1 MAGQLKTLPSL
12 LETQAGNI
20 QVGLCLS
27 DDDILAFAQGELSAH
42 ERDSIHTH
50 MDQCRDCQ
58 RLLAE
63 TTRALDMAPI
73 ADTGRICWNTVFQ
86 PNSFIGERY
95 RIVRLVA
102 RGGMGEVYEAIDETL
117 HVRVALKT
125 VTSIACDS
133 VRAVRHLKGEVQLAR
148 RITHPNVCR
157 IFDLGAHRIK
167 PSGDEISFLV
177 MEFVEGECLG
187 KKLRAGGAL
196 PLALAQSIARQLLL
210 GLRAAHCAGILH
222 RDFKSENVM
231 IRTDDAGHVNAV
243 ILDFGLAKALNEN
256 GSATITQGQGN
267 AIIGTVGYIA
277 PEQLE
282 GKPLSRASDIYA
294 FGVVFYEML
303 TGRLPFE
310 SGSPAASAIARLHR
324 NAEPPSNFSSTVPKW
339 LDQIVLRCLNR
350 QRSSRYADA
359 QQVLDALSTGAS
371 RHPSEPLLA
380 ATVYRRYW
388 LGGALALS
396 SLLAVTLIV
405 KQGIIQHELRPTVT
419 VAPQYTARLQWQP
432 RPMVALTERDALAV
446 GSVNGDRSGSG
457 RKRTTIDHTGT
468 ETGKPTKAASM
479 LPAHKPTRG
488 SSRVAPSAPEESAA
502 PTHPTESY
510 DANDSPEPSKSDGWL
525 PLWGKSATS
534 KSQPITN

>member
-12 LETQAGNI
+12 LESPAGDI
-20 QVGLCLS
+20 HVGRCLT
-27 DDDILAFAQGELSAH
+27 DDDILAFAQGELPAN
-42 ERDSIHTH
+42 ERDSIHIH

-63 TTRALDMAPI
+63 TTRALDMDPI
-73 ADTGRICWNTVFQ
+73 ADTGRIGWNTVFQ
-86 PNSFIGERY
+86 PNAFIGERY

-102 RGGMGEVYEAIDETL
+102 RGGMGEVYEAFDGTL
-117 HVRVALKT
+117 HERVALKT

-157 IFDLGAHRIK
+157 IFDLGAHRFK

-187 KKLRAGGAL
+187 KKLRASGAL

-210 GLRAAHCAGILH
+210 GLRAAHRAGILH

-231 IRTDDAGHVNAV
+231 IRTSDTGHVHAV
-243 ILDFGLAKALNEN
+243 ILDFGLAKALNES

-310 SGSPAASAIARLHR
+310 SGSPAASAMARLHR
-324 NAEPPSNFSSTVPKW
+324 DAVPPSYFNSTVPRW
-339 LDQIVLRCLNR
+339 LDQIVLRCLSR

-359 QQVLDALSTGAS
+359 QQVLDALSTATA
-371 RHPSEPLLA
+371 RHLLA
-380 ATVYRRYW
+380 APVLSRYW

-396 SLLAVTLIV
+396 SLLGFTLIA
-405 KQGIIQHELRPTVT
+405 KQGIVQRPSRQAVAA
-419 VAPQYTARLQWQP
+419 APQQHRKRSEGQP
-432 RPMVALTERDALAV
+432 RPITATDNETIAANPVSRDQPESGVKGKTVA
-446 GSVNGDRSGSG
+446 SSGA
-457 RKRTTIDHTGT
+457 RM
-468 ETGKPTKAASM
+468 GKPTKIGTLAPATRLTRDL
-479 LPAHKPTRG
+479 LPT
-488 SSRVAPSAPEESAA
+488 APSAMEVSAA
-502 PTHPTESY
+502 PTPAASH
-510 DANDSPEPSKSDGWL
+510 DDNRLPEPSKSVGWL
-525 PLWGKSATS
+525 PLRGKSVTS
-534 KSQPITN
+534 TSESQPIAD